1 PRMSWFNASQLSS
14 FAKQALSQAQKSI
27 DRVLDIQAEETP
39 WPDAVIP
46 DYGDGTNSL
55 ISGGWDTSSW
65 GLSSN
70 TEPQNQ
76 PVSPTAITKPVRR
89 TVVDESENFFS
100 AFLSP
105 TDVQSIQKNP
115 VVSKPPS
122 KSQRPKEEVKSTLK
136 ESQHPS
142 QLEVPVTTEAEVKD
156 SSVAVL
162 DLKNLD
168 IPKEES
174 EENSVLES
182 DAKHE
187 ASTNEVTDK
196 KVSVLNLEVPE
207 DAPTEK
213 SSVRAEGAAGAPE
226 GTSQPLGAGTKDMG
240 LEGKERKTEDRQSNT
255 PSPPISTFSSG
266 TSTTSDIEVLD
277 HESVISESSVSSR
290 QEAADSKSS
299 LHLMQTSF
307 QLLSTSA
314 CADYNRLDDFQKM
327 TESCGSSDAFERIDS
342 FSVQSLDSRSVSE
355 INSDDELS
363 GRASASVSVAVSAAV
378 PKTETVDA
386 LKNESEILNDAP
398 VLHTEEAEMEES
410 GRSATP
416 VNSEQPDVLVAAV
429 QTVEEQVVK
438 EEEEEADPQ
447 QDAVE
452 EGVEEDTE
460 KQEFKKMIDS
470 LTEKLEKREIQL
482 LSTSKEKARLEEA
495 YDNLK
500 DEMFRMKEESSSLS
514 SLKEEFAQRIADA
527 EKKLQLACKERDAA
541 KKEVKTVKEELAT
554 RLNTNETAELLKE
567 KEEQIKGLMEEGE
580 KLSKQQL
587 HNSNII
593 KKLRA
598 KEKERENIN
607 TKQNKKIK
615 ELEEELQHLKQVLDG
630 KEDLE
635 KQHRDSIKQL
645 NSVVERQEKD
655 LAKLQAEVDDLEEKN
670 RSVQAAL
677 DSAYKELA
685 DLHKANAT
693 KDSEAQEAAL
703 SREMKARE
711 ELGLALEK
719 AQEEARQQQEA
730 LAIQVADLRLAL
742 QRAEQQAA
750 RKEDYLRQEIS
761 ELQQRLQE
769 AESRNQE
776 LSQSVTSA
784 TRPLLRQIENLQ
796 ATLGAQ
802 TSAWEKL
809 EKNLSDRL
817 GKSQTL
823 LAAAAERE
831 RAATEE
837 LLANKIQ
844 MSSSES
850 QNSLLRQENTRLQAQ
865 LEVERNKLKKMENEN
880 SRYEVELEGLK
891 DEYAK
896 TLEDA
901 KKEKTLLATQLEME
915 KMKVE
920 QERKKAILVQEAA
933 KEKDRKPF
941 TVETVSSTPSMSRS
955 SSISGVDMAGL
966 QTSFLSQDD
975 PHDHSFG
982 PTATS
987 GSNLYDAIRMGAGSS
1002 IIENLQSQL
1011 KLREGEISHLQLEI
1025 GNLEKT
1031 RSIMAEELVKLTNQ
1045 NDELEE
1051 KVKEIPK
1058 LRTQLKD
1065 LDQRYN
1071 TILQMYGEKA
1081 EEAEELRLD
1090 LEDVKNMYKTQ
1101 IDELLKQRQN

>member
-1 PRMSWFNASQLSS
+1 MSWFNASQLSS

-27 DRVLDIQAEETP
+27 DRVLDIQAEESP

-76 PVSPTAITKPVRR
+76 PISPTAITKPVRR

-115 VVSKPPS
+115 VVSKPPA

-162 DLKNLD
+162 VDLKNLD
-168 IPKEES
+168 IPKEKS
-174 EENSVLES
+174 EENSVLKS
-182 DAKHE
+182 NAKPE
-187 ASTNEVTDK
+187 ESTNEVTDK
-196 KVSVLNLEVPE
+196 NVSALSLEAPE
-207 DAPTEK
+207 DALNEK
-213 SSVRAEGAAGAPE
+213 PSVGGDGRGGVRDS
-226 GTSQPLGAGTKDMG
+226 TSQPLNAGTKDVG
-240 LEGKERKTEDRQSNT
+240 LETKERKTEDRQSNT

-327 TESCGSSDAFERIDS
+327 TESCCSSDAFERIDS

-363 GRASASVSVAVSAAV
+363 GRASASASVAVSPSA
-378 PKTETVDA
+378 PKTELVDA
-386 LKNESEILNDAP
+386 LKNKSENLNDTS
-398 VLHTEEAEMEES
+398 VLHAEEAEMEES

-416 VNSEQPDVLVAAV
+416 VNSEQPDILVATV
-429 QTVEEQVVK
+429 QTVEEQTVNM
-438 EEEEEADPQ
+438 ETEPLQ

-452 EGVEEDTE
+452 KLLEEDTE
-460 KQEFKKMIDS
+460 KQELKKVTMIDS

-598 KEKERENIN
+598 KEKERENTN

-655 LAKLQAEVDDLEEKN
+655 LAKLQAEVEDLEERN

-703 SREMKARE
+703 SREMKAKE

-719 AQEEARQQQEA
+719 AQDEARQQQEA

-750 RKEDYLRQEIS
+750 RKEDYLRQEIG

-817 GKSQTL
+817 GESQTL

-837 LLANKIQ
+837 LLSNKIQ
-844 MSSSES
+844 MSSTES

-865 LEVERNKLKKMENEN
+865 LEVERSRLKKMENEN

-920 QERKKAILVQEAA
+920 QERKKAIFVQEAA
-933 KEKDRKPF
+933 KEKDRKSF
-941 TVETVSSTPSMSRS
+941 TVETVSSTPTMSRS

-982 PTATS
+982 PITTG

-1058 LRTQLKD
+1058 LRAQLKD

>member
-1 PRMSWFNASQLSS
+1 LSS

-27 DRVLDIQAEETP
+27 DRVLDIQAEESS

-46 DYGDGTNSL
+46 DYGDGTSSL

-65 GLSSN
+65 GLTSN

-105 TDVQSIQKNP
+105 TDVQNIQKSP
-115 VVSKPPS
+115 VVSKPPA
-122 KSQRPKEEVKSTLK
+122 KSQRPKEEVKSALK

-142 QLEVPVTTEAEVKD
+142 QLDVPVTTEAEVKD
-156 SSVAVL
+156 SSAAVL
-162 DLKNLD
+162 VDLKNLD
-168 IPKEES
+168 TPKEKL
-174 EENSVLES
+174 EENSVLKS
-182 DAKHE
+182 NAKPE
-187 ASTNEVTDK
+187 ESTNEVTDK
-196 KVSVLNLEVPE
+196 KVSALNLEAPE
-207 DAPTEK
+207 DALHEK
-213 SSVRAEGAAGAPE
+213 ASVGEDGTGGAADS
-226 GTSQPLGAGTKDMG
+226 TSQSLNAGTKDMG
-240 LEGKERKTEDRQSNT
+240 LETKERKTEDRQSNT
-255 PSPPISTFSSG
+255 PSPPVSTFSSG

-277 HESVISESSVSSR
+277 HESVISESSISSR

-327 TESCGSSDAFERIDS
+327 TESCCSSDAFERIDS

-363 GRASASVSVAVSAAV
+363 GKASASASVAVSPSA
-378 PKTETVDA
+378 PKTEPVDA
-386 LKNESEILNDAP
+386 LKNKSEDLNDTSVSHA
-398 VLHTEEAEMEES
+398 EEAEMEES

-429 QTVEEQVVK
+429 QTVEEQIVK
-438 EEEEEADPQ
+438 EETEPQ
-447 QDAVE
+447 QDAAE
-452 EGVEEDTE
+452 KLLEEDTE
-460 KQEFKKMIDS
+460 KQDLKKVIDS

-482 LSTSKEKARLEEA
+482 LSTSKEKACLEEA

-598 KEKERENIN
+598 KEKERENTN

-655 LAKLQAEVDDLEEKN
+655 LAKLQVEVEDLEERN

-703 SREMKARE
+703 SREMKAKE

-719 AQEEARQQQEA
+719 AQDEARQQQEA

-750 RKEDYLRQEIS
+750 RKEDYLRQEIG

-769 AESRNQE
+769 AENRNQE

-802 TSAWEKL
+802 TSSWEKL

-817 GKSQTL
+817 GESQTL

-837 LLANKIQ
+837 LLSNKIQ
-844 MSSSES
+844 MSSTES

-865 LEVERNKLKKMENEN
+865 LEMERNRVKKMESEN
-880 SRYEVELEGLK
+880 SRYEVELEELK

-920 QERKKAILVQEAA
+920 QERKKAIFVQEAA
-933 KEKDRKPF
+933 KEKDRKSF
-941 TVETVSSTPSMSRS
+941 TVETVSSTPTMSRS

-982 PTATS
+982 PIAPS

-1011 KLREGEISHLQLEI
+1011 KLREGEVSHLQ
-1025 GNLEKT
+1025 
-1031 RSIMAEELVKLTNQ
+1031 V
-1045 NDELEE
+1045 
-1051 KVKEIPK
+1051 
-1058 LRTQLKD
+1058 
-1065 LDQRYN
+1065 
-1071 TILQMYGEKA
+1071 
-1081 EEAEELRLD
+1081 
-1090 LEDVKNMYKTQ
+1090 
-1101 IDELLKQRQN
+1101 

>member
-1 PRMSWFNASQLSS
+1 AAMSWFNASQLSS

-27 DRVLDIQAEETP
+27 DRVLDIQAEEGP
-39 WPDAVIP
+39 WADAVIP

-65 GLSSN
+65 GLNSN
-70 TEPQNQ
+70 TEPQTQ
-76 PVSPTAITKPVRR
+76 TVSPTAITKPVRR

-115 VVSKPPS
+115 VVSKPPA

-136 ESQHPS
+136 ESLHTS
-142 QLEVPVTTEAEVKD
+142 QLEAPVTTEGDVKD
-156 SSVAVL
+156 SSVADLV
-162 DLKNLD
+162 DLKNLE
-168 IPKEES
+168 IPEEKLEES
-174 EENSVLES
+174 PVLKS
-182 DAKHE
+182 NTQHE
-187 ASTNEVTDK
+187 ASTNEVTT
-196 KVSVLNLEVPE
+196 LNLKVPE
-207 DAPTEK
+207 EAVNEK
-213 SSVRAEGAAGAPE
+213 SNVGSHGAGGAVDS
-226 GTSQPLGAGTKDMG
+226 TSQSLNTGTKDMG
-240 LEGKERKTEDRQSNT
+240 LETKEQKTEDRQSNT

-277 HESVISESSVSSR
+277 HESVISESSASSR
-290 QEAADSKSS
+290 QETADSKSS

-314 CADYNRLDDFQKM
+314 CADYNRLDDFQKL
-327 TESCGSSDAFERIDS
+327 TESCSSSDAFERIDS

-363 GRASASVSVAVSAAV
+363 GKACASASVTVIPPA
-378 PKTETVDA
+378 PKTDMVDPE
-386 LKNESEILNDAP
+386 KSNCEELNDTP
-398 VLHTEEAEMEES
+398 VLHAEEAEMEES

-416 VNSEQPDVLVAAV
+416 VNSEQPDVLIATVQADEEQAV
-429 QTVEEQVVK
+429 QEDTVL
-438 EEEEEADPQ
+438 Q
-447 QDAVE
+447 QDVVE
-452 EGVEEDTE
+452 NLLEEDDSE
-460 KQEFKKMIDS
+460 KQQLKKAIDS
-470 LTEKLEKREIQL
+470 LNEKLEKRETQL
-482 LSTSKEKARLEEA
+482 LNTSKEKARLEEA

-500 DEMFRMKEESSSLS
+500 DEILRMKEESNSIS

-541 KKEVKTVKEELAT
+541 KKEVKNVKEELAT
-554 RLNTNETAELLKE
+554 RLNCNETTELLKE
-567 KEEQIKGLMEEGE
+567 KDEQIKGLMEEGE

-598 KEKERENIN
+598 KEKERENTN

-615 ELEEELQHLKQVLDG
+615 ELEDELQHLKQVLDG

-655 LAKLQAEVDDLEEKN
+655 LTKLQAEVEDLEERN

-703 SREMKARE
+703 SREMKAKE

-719 AQEEARQQQEA
+719 AQDEARQQQEA

-750 RKEDYLRQEIS
+750 RREDYLRQEIS

-769 AESRNQE
+769 EESRNQE

-802 TSAWEKL
+802 TSSWEKL

-817 GKSQTL
+817 GESQAL

-837 LLANKIQ
+837 LLSNKVQ
-844 MSSSES
+844 MSSTES
-850 QNSLLRQENTRLQAQ
+850 QNSLLRQENARLQAQ
-865 LEVERNKLKKMENEN
+865 LETERNRLKKMENEN

-896 TLEDA
+896 TLEEA
-901 KKEKTLLATQLEME
+901 RREKMLLATQLEME

-920 QERKKAILVQEAA
+920 QERKKAIFVQEAA
-933 KEKDRKPF
+933 KEKDRKSF
-941 TVETVSSTPSMSRS
+941 AVETVASTPSMSRS

-982 PTATS
+982 PISTS

-1058 LRTQLKD
+1058 LRAQLKD

>member
-27 DRVLDIQAEETP
+27 DRVLDIQAEESP

-65 GLSSN
+65 GLSST

-115 VVSKPPS
+115 VVSKPPA

-142 QLEVPVTTEAEVKD
+142 QLEVPVRTEAEVKD
-156 SSVAVL
+156 SSIAVL
-162 DLKNLD
+162 DLKSLD
-168 IPKEES
+168 IPKETS
-174 EENSVLES
+174 EENSGLKP
-182 DAKHE
+182 DANHE
-187 ASTNEVTDK
+187 ASTDEVTDK
-196 KVSVLNLEVPE
+196 KASTLNLEEPE
-207 DAPTEK
+207 DAPSEK
-213 SSVRAEGAAGAPE
+213 SSVGGEGAVGAPE
-226 GTSQPLGAGTKDMG
+226 GPSQPLGAGTKDVG

-355 INSDDELS
+355 INSDDELP
-363 GRASASVSVAVSAAV
+363 GRASASAAVSPAV

-386 LKNESEILNDAP
+386 LKNEPETSSGAP

-429 QTVEEQVVK
+429 QTPEEQVVK
-438 EEEEEADPQ
+438 EEAEPQ

-452 EGVEEDTE
+452 QVVEEDTE

-482 LSTSKEKARLEEA
+482 LSASKEKARLEEA

-607 TKQNKKIK
+607 TKQSKRIK

-655 LAKLQAEVDDLEEKN
+655 LAKLQAEVEDLEERN

-703 SREMKARE
+703 SREMKAKE

-750 RKEDYLRQEIS
+750 RKEDYLRQEIG

-817 GKSQTL
+817 GESQTL

-865 LEVERNKLKKMENEN
+865 LEVERTKLKKMENEN

-915 KMKVE
+915 RMKVE

-933 KEKDRKPF
+933 KEKDRKSF

-955 SSISGVDMAGL
+955 SSISGVEMAGL

-982 PTATS
+982 PVATG

>member
-1 PRMSWFNASQLSS
+1 MFLAYL
-14 FAKQALSQAQKSI
+14 FFIFLF
-27 DRVLDIQAEETP
+27 
-39 WPDAVIP
+39 
-46 DYGDGTNSL
+46 
-55 ISGGWDTSSW
+55 
-65 GLSSN
+65 SN

-76 PVSPTAITKPVRR
+76 PISPTAITKPVRR

-105 TDVQSIQKNP
+105 TEVQSIQKNP
-115 VVSKPPS
+115 VVSKPPA

-156 SSVAVL
+156 SPV
-162 DLKNLD
+162 K
-168 IPKEES
+168 S
-174 EENSVLES
+174 EENSVLKS
-182 DAKHE
+182 NAKPE
-187 ASTNEVTDK
+187 ESTNEVTDK
-196 KVSVLNLEVPE
+196 NVSALSLEAPE
-207 DAPTEK
+207 DGLNEK
-213 SSVRAEGAAGAPE
+213 LSVGGDGRGGVQ
-226 GTSQPLGAGTKDMG
+226 GSTSQPLNAGTKDMG
-240 LEGKERKTEDRQSNT
+240 LETKERKTEDRQSNT

-327 TESCGSSDAFERIDS
+327 TESCCSSDAFERIDS

-363 GRASASVSVAVSAAV
+363 GRASASASVAVSPSA
-378 PKTETVDA
+378 PKTEMVDA
-386 LKNESEILNDAP
+386 LKNKSENLNDAS
-398 VLHTEEAEMEES
+398 VLHAEEAEMEES

-416 VNSEQPDVLVAAV
+416 VNSEQPDILVATV
-429 QTVEEQVVK
+429 QTVEEQTVK
-438 EEEEEADPQ
+438 EETEPPQ

-452 EGVEEDTE
+452 KLLEEDTE

-541 KKEVKTVKEELAT
+541 KKEVKTIKEELAT

-598 KEKERENIN
+598 KEKERENTN

-655 LAKLQAEVDDLEEKN
+655 LAKLQAEVEDLEERN

-703 SREMKARE
+703 SQEMKAKE

-719 AQEEARQQQEA
+719 AQDEARQQQEA

-750 RKEDYLRQEIS
+750 RKEDYLRQEIG

-817 GKSQTL
+817 GESQTL

-837 LLANKIQ
+837 LLSNKVQ
-844 MSSSES
+844 MSSTES

-865 LEVERNKLKKMENEN
+865 LEVERNRLKKMENEN

-920 QERKKAILVQEAA
+920 QERKKAIFVQEAA
-933 KEKDRKPF
+933 KEKDRKSF
-941 TVETVSSTPSMSRS
+941 TVETVSSTPTMSRS

-982 PTATS
+982 PITTG

-1058 LRTQLKD
+1058 LRAQLKD

>member
-1 PRMSWFNASQLSS
+1 MSWFNASQLSS

-27 DRVLDIQAEETP
+27 DRVLDIQAEESP

-76 PVSPTAITKPVRR
+76 PISPTAITKPVRR

-115 VVSKPPS
+115 VVSKPPA

-162 DLKNLD
+162 VDLKNLD
-168 IPKEES
+168 IPKEKS
-174 EENSVLES
+174 EESSVLKS
-182 DAKHE
+182 NAKPE
-187 ASTNEVTDK
+187 ESTNEVTDK
-196 KVSVLNLEVPE
+196 NVSALSLEAPE
-207 DAPTEK
+207 DALNEK
-213 SSVRAEGAAGAPE
+213 SSVGGDGRGGVRDS
-226 GTSQPLGAGTKDMG
+226 TSQPLNAGTKDVS
-240 LEGKERKTEDRQSNT
+240 LETKERKTEDRQSNT

-327 TESCGSSDAFERIDS
+327 TESCCSSDAFERIDS

-363 GRASASVSVAVSAAV
+363 GRASASASVAVSHSA
-378 PKTETVDA
+378 PKTEMVDA
-386 LKNESEILNDAP
+386 LKNKSENLNDTS
-398 VLHTEEAEMEES
+398 VLHAEEAEMEES

-416 VNSEQPDVLVAAV
+416 VNSEQPDILVATV
-429 QTVEEQVVK
+429 QTVEEQTVN
-438 EEEEEADPQ
+438 EETEPLQ

-452 EGVEEDTE
+452 KLLEEDTE
-460 KQEFKKMIDS
+460 KQELKKMIDS

-541 KKEVKTVKEELAT
+541 KKEVKTIKEELAT

-598 KEKERENIN
+598 KEKERENTN

-655 LAKLQAEVDDLEEKN
+655 LAKLQAEVEDLEERN

-703 SREMKARE
+703 SREMKAKE

-719 AQEEARQQQEA
+719 AQDEARQQQEA

-750 RKEDYLRQEIS
+750 RKEDYLRQEIG

-817 GKSQTL
+817 GESQTL

-837 LLANKIQ
+837 LLSNKIQ
-844 MSSSES
+844 MSSTES

-865 LEVERNKLKKMENEN
+865 LEVERSRLKKMENEN

-920 QERKKAILVQEAA
+920 QERKKAIFVQEAA
-933 KEKDRKPF
+933 KEKDRKSF
-941 TVETVSSTPSMSRS
+941 TVETVSSTPTMSRS

-982 PTATS
+982 PITTG
-987 GSNLYDAIRMGAGSS
+987 GSNLYDAIRMGSGSS

-1025 GNLEKT
+1025 GSLEKT

-1058 LRTQLKD
+1058 LRAQLKD

>member
-1 PRMSWFNASQLSS
+1 MSWFNASQLSS

-27 DRVLDIQAEETP
+27 DRVLDIQAEESS

-46 DYGDGTNSL
+46 DYNDGTNSL

-65 GLSSN
+65 GLNSN
-70 TEPQNQ
+70 TESQNQ

-89 TVVDESENFFS
+89 TVVDESESFFS

-115 VVSKPPS
+115 VVSKPPA

-136 ESQHPS
+136 EPQHSS
-142 QLEVPVTTEAEVKD
+142 QLEAPVPAEAEVKD

-162 DLKNLD
+162 VDLKNLD
-168 IPKEES
+168 VPKEKS

-182 DAKHE
+182 NAE
-187 ASTNEVTDK
+187 PEESTNEVSDK
-196 KVSVLNLEVPE
+196 KVSALNLEAPE
-207 DAPTEK
+207 DALNDK
-213 SSVRAEGAAGAPE
+213 SSVGGDGTEGTRDS
-226 GTSQPLGAGTKDMG
+226 TSQPLNAGTKDMG
-240 LEGKERKTEDRQSNT
+240 LETKERKTEDRQSNT
-255 PSPPISTFSSG
+255 PSPPVSTFSSG

-327 TESCGSSDAFERIDS
+327 TESCCSSDAFERIDS

-363 GRASASVSVAVSAAV
+363 GRASASASVAVSPSA
-378 PKTETVDA
+378 PKTETVGD
-386 LKNESEILNDAP
+386 LKNKCENLNDAS
-398 VLHTEEAEMEES
+398 VLHAEEAEMEES

-438 EEEEEADPQ
+438 EEAQPQ
-447 QDAVE
+447 QEAVE
-452 EGVEEDTE
+452 NVLEEDAE
-460 KQEFKKMIDS
+460 MQELKKMIDS

-482 LSTSKEKARLEEA
+482 LNTSKEKARLEEA

-500 DEMFRMKEESSSLS
+500 DEMFRIKEESSSLS

-567 KEEQIKGLMEEGE
+567 KEEQIKGLMDEGE

-655 LAKLQAEVDDLEEKN
+655 LAKLQGEVEDLEERN

-703 SREMKARE
+703 SREMKAKE

-719 AQEEARQQQEA
+719 AQDEARQQQEA

-750 RKEDYLRQEIS
+750 RKEDYLRQEIG

-769 AESRNQE
+769 AEGRNQE

-817 GKSQTL
+817 SESQTL

-837 LLANKIQ
+837 LLSNKIQ
-844 MSSSES
+844 MSSTES

-865 LEVERNKLKKMENEN
+865 LEVERNRLKKMENEN

-920 QERKKAILVQEAA
+920 QERKKAVLVQEAA
-933 KEKDRKPF
+933 KEKDRKSF
-941 TVETVSSTPSMSRS
+941 TVETVSSTPNMSRS

-975 PHDHSFG
+975 PHDHSLG
-982 PTATS
+982 PTATN

-1011 KLREGEISHLQLEI
+1011 KLREGEISHLQMEI

-1058 LRTQLKD
+1058 LRAQLKD